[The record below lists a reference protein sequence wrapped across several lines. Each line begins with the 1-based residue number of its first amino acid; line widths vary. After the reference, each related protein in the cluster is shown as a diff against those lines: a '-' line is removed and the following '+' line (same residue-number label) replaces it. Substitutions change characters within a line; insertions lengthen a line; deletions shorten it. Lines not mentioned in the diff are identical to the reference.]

1 MIYQS
6 MTDVSIL
13 QSCLALDT
21 LNFEVTWWTRKR
33 AMIMTW
39 NNIWRSIPIFLD
51 MVFHKTFAKHF
62 CLKIWILIWQ
72 LFQPSVPWAH
82 LGLSKSRC
90 FRQDVI
96 SLFFPTPDCLSF
108 KLSVLFCFSKRFF
121 YLCWLS
127 ISQNYT
133 PGQKKIYTLCYLRFC
148 LYLRILKIR
157 LIPLRGNDKQTSIRG
172 HRAY

>member
-1 MIYQS
+1 MTFLGPQSLSHPNGNVLFRIYFNPLCHEL
-6 MTDVSIL
+6 IL
-13 QSCLALDT
+13 ENSWPT
-21 LNFEVTWWTRKR
+21 TG
-33 AMIMTW
+33 
-39 NNIWRSIPIFLD
+39 S
-51 MVFHKTFAKHF
+51 
-62 CLKIWILIWQ
+62 
-72 LFQPSVPWAH
+72 
-82 LGLSKSRC
+82 SKSRC

-157 LIPLRGNDKQTSIRG
+157 LIYLRGNDKQTGIRG
-172 HRAY
+172 HRA